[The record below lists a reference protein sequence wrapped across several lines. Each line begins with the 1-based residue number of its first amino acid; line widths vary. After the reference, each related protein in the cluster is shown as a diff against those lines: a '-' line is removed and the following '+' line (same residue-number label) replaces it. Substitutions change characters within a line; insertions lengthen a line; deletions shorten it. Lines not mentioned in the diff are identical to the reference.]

1 MFNFAH
7 TKMLSGYPAGR
18 TGVSIGVI
26 YILDNLVHEICMGGG
41 GGGGGREM
49 YLSLASNMGPVR
61 GCLTAV

>member
-26 YILDNLVHEICMGGG
+26 YILDNLVHEICMGGVVVVA
-41 GGGGGREM
+41 GGRCT
-49 YLSLASNMGPVR
+49 SAWPPIWDPSGDV
-61 GCLTAV
+61 